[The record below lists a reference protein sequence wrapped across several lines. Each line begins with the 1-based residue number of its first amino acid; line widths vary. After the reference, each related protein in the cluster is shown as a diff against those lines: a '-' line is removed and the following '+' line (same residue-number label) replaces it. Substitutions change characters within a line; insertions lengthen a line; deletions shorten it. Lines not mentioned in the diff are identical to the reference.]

1 MGSNVKVS
9 YPFES
14 FNARY
19 LNPSQVA
26 SSFVPPS
33 QYGQLVKQCHTVVV
47 GPRGSG
53 KTTLLK
59 MLQGEALEAWQH
71 PFANEFRNKIN
82 YTGVF
87 IPADRSWKA
96 QIDALGNKKF
106 SEKHSHL
113 FGIAS
118 FTTHV
123 LRCFIS
129 AIIYRVHPPQT
140 ESLNL
145 HRRVVLPL
153 KQEALFV
160 KKLSGSWLTPPHVP
174 SLTGL
179 HCALA
184 TRLSKIKILSS
195 QESLLDEKHRSK
207 RLANEKILHL
217 SFLDCIVEAMDLFED
232 ISKERNAKWALL
244 FDELEIVPEQIRDTV
259 IPSMRSADPRILFKL
274 SLSPFNTDI
283 KTSVDSVMPSH
294 DYDVLP
300 LWYPRKEDAYPFCHE
315 LLKLMLKDRG
325 IKKNSE
331 DVIFGPS
338 EFDQPKEEYGNHISH
353 YSPGSRQYERIMS
366 LAKKDQS
373 FNRYIQ
379 DLKIDL
385 NKLHIIKESER
396 ASDIRKIISIVVVR
410 DEFRKADNLN
420 EISNI
425 KNGKLR
431 SRKEVHVYGGV
442 KSLFAISEGNPR
454 LFIGMVDRLLDQRR
468 PVDNKVLPC
477 IQTAEIKNAER
488 RFRAFLKT
496 IPCSSLKGTQPTRGV
511 LALIEIIGEAFR
523 KNVITDEFT
532 PEPKGS
538 FIVDSGTPQD
548 LLKSLGEALNAGAL
562 VYVPDQDSDI
572 VINSVEGKRFR
583 LSFLLA
589 PNYCLPLTL
598 MRPVNLSSLLPS
610 SFVGKK
616 TCSMQKS
623 FL

>member
-1 MGSNVKVS
+1 MSSDVKVS

-33 QYGQLVKQCHTVVV
+33 QYEQLVKQRHTVVV

-71 PFANEFRNKIN
+71 PVANEFRNKIN

-96 QIDALGNKKF
+96 QIDALDNKKF
-106 SEKHSHL
+106 SEEHSRL

-129 AIIYRVHPPQT
+129 AIIYRAHPPQT
-140 ESLNL
+140 EGLNS
-145 HRRVVLPL
+145 HRRVVLSL
-153 KQEALFV
+153 EQEALFV
-160 KKLSGSWLTPPHVP
+160 KKLSDSWLLPSHVP

-179 HCALA
+179 HFALA

-195 QESLLDEKHRSK
+195 QESLLDEKDRSK
-207 RLANEKILHL
+207 RLADEKILHL
-217 SFLDCIVEAMDLFED
+217 SFLDCIVEAMDLFEN
-232 ISKERNAKWALL
+232 ISKERNTKWALL

-259 IPSMRSADPRILFKL
+259 IPSMRSVDSRILFKL
-274 SLSPFNTDI
+274 SLSPFNANI
-283 KTSVDSVMPSH
+283 QTSVDSVMPAH
-294 DYDVLP
+294 DYDVLQ
-300 LWYPRKEDAYPFCHE
+300 LWYSSKEDGYPFCHE
-315 LLKLMLKDRG
+315 LLRLMLKAREIEDH
-325 IKKNSE
+325 SE

-338 EFDQPKEEYGNHISH
+338 EFDQSKKEYENHISH
-353 YSPGSRQYERIMS
+353 YSPGSRQYERILS

-373 FNRYIQ
+373 FNRYLQ
-379 DLKIDL
+379 EHKIDVD
-385 NKLHIIKESER
+385 KIHMIKGSER

-410 DEFRKADNLN
+410 DEFRKADNPTADN
-420 EISNI
+420 SDEILNI

-431 SRKEVHVYGGV
+431 SRKDVHIYGGV
-442 KSLFAISEGNPR
+442 KSLFAITEGNPR
-454 LFIGMVDRLLDQRR
+454 LFIGMVDRLLDQRQST
-468 PVDNKVLPC
+468 DNKVLPH

-496 IPCSSLKGTQPTRGV
+496 IPCSSLKGNQPTRGV
-511 LALIEIIGEAFR
+511 LTLIDIIGEAFR

-538 FIVDSGTPQD
+538 FIVDSRTPPD

-562 VYVPDQDSDI
+562 VYVPDRDSDI
-572 VINSVEGKRFR
+572 VINSVRGKRFR

-610 SFVGKK
+610 S
-616 TCSMQKS
+616 SMQKS
-623 FL
+623 LF